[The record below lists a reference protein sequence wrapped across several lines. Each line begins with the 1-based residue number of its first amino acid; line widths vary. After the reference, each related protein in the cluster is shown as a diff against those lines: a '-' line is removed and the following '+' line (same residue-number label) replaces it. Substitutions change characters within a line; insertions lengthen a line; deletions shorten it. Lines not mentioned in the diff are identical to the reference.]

1 MPKGFTD
8 DEKKIITNKLIEEC
22 KYSWQR
28 YGYKKTSVDELCKN
42 AGISKGA
49 FYIFFKTKEELF
61 YNTLKEVQENLYKVV
76 EEKIAIN
83 PNKNGVADALKEI
96 FSEYINSSFMYDT
109 KSVDF
114 ISFFNKLS
122 EEERNDL
129 SNKSY
134 IGAKGMLNK
143 PFLKLK
149 IEEDLAISVLSAMLI
164 TITQKD
170 NMLCDPMNVFD
181 FMINNLIDSIFE

>member
-8 DEKKIITNKLIEEC
+8 DEKKIITKKLIEEC

-61 YNTLKEVQENLYKVV
+61 YNTLKVV

-96 FSEYINSSFMYDT
+96 FSEYNNSSFMYDT

-134 IGAKGMLNK
+134 IGAKGMLDK

-149 IEEDLAISVLSAMLI
+149 IEEDLAISVLSALLI

-170 NMLCDPMNVFD
+170 SMLCDPINVFD
-181 FMINNLIDSIFE
+181 FMIDNLIDSIFE

>member
-8 DEKKIITNKLIEEC
+8 DEKKIITKKLIEEC

-42 AGISKGA
+42 VGISKGA

-61 YNTLKEVQENLYKVV
+61 YNTLKEVQENLYKIV

-96 FSEYINSSFMYDT
+96 FSEYNNSSFMYDT

-134 IGAKGMLNK
+134 IGAKVMLNK
-143 PFLKLK
+143 SFLKLK
-149 IEEDLAISVLSAMLI
+149 IEEELAISVLSAMLI

-170 NMLCDPMNVFD
+170 YMLCDPINVFD
-181 FMINNLIDSIFE
+181 FMIDNLIDSIFE